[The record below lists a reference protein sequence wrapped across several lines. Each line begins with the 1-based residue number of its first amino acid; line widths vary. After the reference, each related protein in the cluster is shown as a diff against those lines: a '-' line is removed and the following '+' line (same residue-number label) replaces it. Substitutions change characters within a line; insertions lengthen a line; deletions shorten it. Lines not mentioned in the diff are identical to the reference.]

1 MDLLSEY
8 SREQLIT
15 ALQNEHDYLIHDDF
29 DPEEDMS
36 SEEHLQWI
44 KSLSLDDLK
53 IETLESI
60 DIGNMFKEGE
70 KKGYCEGLYA
80 EMDLIMRNYVALI
93 ICTTEIKSLISP
105 SLLCH

>member
-8 SREQLIT
+8 SREQLIA

-29 DPEEDMS
+29 DPDEDMS

-53 IETLESI
+53 IEILESI

-70 KKGYCEGLYA
+70 NKDTVRDY
-80 EMDLIMRNYVALI
+80 MQRWI
-93 ICTTEIKSLISP
+93 
-105 SLLCH
+105 H